1 MGFGQ
6 FFTDFNNVF
15 VFFGAISL
23 CDVTT
28 KQYGCNMLLF
38 SLTADKR
45 CNIIGVKRKYYVNPE
60 GEIYGTW

>member
-1 MGFGQ
+1 MF
-6 FFTDFNNVF
+6 F

-23 CDVTT
+23 YDVTT

-45 CNIIGVKRKYYVNPE
+45 CNIIGIKRKYYVNPE